1 MHRKFKKQ
9 CFLGFQDL
17 NNALE
22 KKKKICT
29 LKPRIAQPIGAESY
43 FSTYILHSS
52 FSFGRNSSVQ
62 GWEKELRDW
71 LYEL

>member
-43 FSTYILHSS
+43 FSTYFIVVFHL
-52 FSFGRNSSVQ
+52 GEIVQ
-62 GWEKELRDW
+62 SKAEKKN
-71 LYEL
+71 